1 MFFSVIIP
9 VYNRPKELHELL
21 NSLTGQ
27 LFDDFEVIIIED
39 GSDLKSENLIAD
51 FSSSLNIKYYYQANQ
66 GQGFARNTGV
76 KMATG
81 HYFVFFDSDCII
93 PPTYFT
99 TLYKAILERKLDAF
113 GGPDAAEDSFSV
125 LQKAIDFSMTS
136 FWTTGGIRGKG
147 SAPAKY
153 QARGFNMGFSRNVY
167 DEVGGFL
174 DPNKGE
180 DIEISIRIRK
190 AGFKLELIEEAFVYH
205 KRRNTLASFFRQSF
219 SFGQNRVNVARFHP
233 GAIKLVHLMPLAFF
247 LGLLALLGTYLFNL
261 SIFSLF
267 LGLYLVWSI
276 GLFIS
281 ALTASKSIAVAALAL
296 VTSYG
301 QLISYGIGLLLALIR
316 R

>member
-66 GQGFARNTGV
+66 GQGFARNTGI

-81 HYFVFFDSDCII
+81 PYFVFFDSDCII

-113 GGPDAAEDSFSV
+113 GGPDAAEGSFSV